1 MRQKKISESL
11 TIRVFLIT
19 AFLLLFAGAITFGFI
34 AWVAPSTYT
43 AVMNDDLAA
52 QVDVLVKQLADT
64 EPEDC
69 GKLLDKFTL
78 SSGATAILTGSDGH
92 LVDTGAQIEVQTV
105 YEAGDMLVTT
115 TEGDSSVSF
124 GTIEPS
130 LENTVAITMS
140 EQSTI
145 ATEVHFAG
153 QEESYTLYITPRLKA
168 ENVAVRA
175 LVQMAPWL
183 LLVLITFSLLCAFF
197 YSRYIT
203 RPIVRMSDIAGKMAE
218 LDFHWECG
226 ETRRD
231 EIGQLG
237 RSLDAMA

>member
-124 GTIEPS
+124 GTIESS

-145 ATEVHFAG
+145 ATEGALCRTRGELYALYHSATQGRKCGSTGTSADGSVASAG
-153 QEESYTLYITPRLKA
+153 ADNIFS
-168 ENVAVRA
+168 AVC
-175 LVQMAPWL
+175 LFL
-183 LLVLITFSLLCAFF
+183 LQIYHPTYCA
-197 YSRYIT
+197 
-203 RPIVRMSDIAGKMAE
+203 
-218 LDFHWECG
+218 
-226 ETRRD
+226 D
-231 EIGQLG
+231 E
-237 RSLDAMA
+237 

>member
-124 GTIEPS
+124 GTIESS

-153 QEESYTLYITPRLKA
+153 QEESYTLYIPPVPMSSQRQVFVPFSCSAATSARLEPKG
-168 ENVAVRA
+168 
-175 LVQMAPWL
+175 MAT
-183 LLVLITFSLLCAFF
+183 IE
-197 YSRYIT
+197 
-203 RPIVRMSDIAGKMAE
+203 AGRVISI
-218 LDFHWECG
+218 FVG
-226 ETRRD
+226 
-231 EIGQLG
+231 
-237 RSLDAMA
+237 